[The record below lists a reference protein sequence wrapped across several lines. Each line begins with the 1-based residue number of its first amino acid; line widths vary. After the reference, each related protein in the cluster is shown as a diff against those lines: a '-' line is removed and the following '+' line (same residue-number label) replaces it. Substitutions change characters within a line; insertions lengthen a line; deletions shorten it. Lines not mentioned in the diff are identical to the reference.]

1 MKIKEI
7 QQILKFAK
15 LNYGY
20 NLIIIVSTVLFLL
33 CFIFY
38 YMNEIIGNFMKFA
51 IILYGFKFLTH
62 QNNSKLQWLNVA
74 KHSNWMKIF
83 EFIKLLKKKNFLLSD
98 DWDQLPS
105 VSLFWQ
111 SSTAWLILKPAKIGL
126 KFNGKIC
133 SNW

>member
-62 QNNSKLQWLNVA
+62 
-74 KHSNWMKIF
+74 
-83 EFIKLLKKKNFLLSD
+83 
-98 DWDQLPS
+98 
-105 VSLFWQ
+105 
-111 SSTAWLILKPAKIGL
+111 
-126 KFNGKIC
+126 
-133 SNW
+133 